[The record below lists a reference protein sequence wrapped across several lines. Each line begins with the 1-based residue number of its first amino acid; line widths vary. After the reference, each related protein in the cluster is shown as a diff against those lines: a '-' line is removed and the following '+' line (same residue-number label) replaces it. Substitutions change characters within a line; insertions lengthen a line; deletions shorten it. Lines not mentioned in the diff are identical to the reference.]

1 MELIWSLFS
10 LFLPC
15 NTSAATWR
23 FYLQDWRLM
32 RPSLVC
38 VDFWF
43 VDKEESDCSA
53 WQESYAPFFRGL
65 AISLFCGS
73 FAITSAGFRVCL
85 ICMKRLKLKAGLM
98 KNGWFTKVIMWRQ
111 ISQLSMYIWRLSLR
125 ICCKIANYRS
135 WRIPQEWW
143 NLTKFHTSPCP
154 QVPNFTWLSSVHN
167 TQGTSQPST
176 QLCVFWLFLPTYV
189 FIVAI

>member
-1 MELIWSLFS
+1 MELIWSLSS

-53 WQESYAPFFRGL
+53 WQESCAPFFRGL
-65 AISLFCGS
+65 AVSLFCGS
-73 FAITSAGFRVCL
+73 FAITSAGFRVGL
-85 ICMKRLKLKAGLM
+85 ICMKRLKLKARLM
-98 KNGWFTKVIMWRQ
+98 KNSWFTKVIKWRQ

-125 ICCKIANYRS
+125 ICGKIANYQS
-135 WRIPQEWW
+135 WRSGEIW
-143 NLTKFHTSPCP
+143 
-154 QVPNFTWLSSVHN
+154 PNFIRHHVLRCRTSHDFPLCTTHRELHSLAPNFVCFGYSFLTMSS
-167 TQGTSQPST
+167 
-176 QLCVFWLFLPTYV
+176 
-189 FIVAI
+189 